1 MTNKGP
7 RPGSLASRYHRHI
20 NANETVRAPTTF
32 KRHRTP
38 TSTKRRAVRATRQ
51 QPALPLDAAIRSRC
65 RRIGHH
71 PLLPSGCPKGTVG
84 RIPSTGCGRMRLS
97 RCCGCRAS
105 ADTSAPKRFSSKSAD
120 PGSTVSRTVAV
131 KTEPDPKVVSTI
143 RAPPFH
149 NLSRCPQRWSAAS
162 GRPRPAPSAPR
173 TSGEKRVEY
182 AGQDVFRNTGP
193 LVGHDHRDFL
203 TTQMRRHQAQPR
215 LVTRLITGLQTHPH
229 RVTGVGHQVDD
240 RLTEVASLSRAER
253 KHTTNAPDRS
263 PSRIAS
269 QSAPASTH
277 CLPCPGR

>member
-1 MTNKGP
+1 M
-7 RPGSLASRYHRHI
+7 
-20 NANETVRAPTTF
+20 
-32 KRHRTP
+32 
-38 TSTKRRAVRATRQ
+38 Q
-51 QPALPLDAAIRSRC
+51 QSGAA
-65 RRIGHH
+65 
-71 PLLPSGCPKGTVG
+71 GCPKGTH
-84 RIPSTGCGRMRLS
+84 
-97 RCCGCRAS
+97 

-131 KTEPDPKVVSTI
+131 KTEPDPKVVSTV
-143 RAPPFH
+143 RAPP
-149 NLSRCPQRWSAAS
+149 PQRTTSAAS

-203 TTQMRRHQAQPR
+203 TTQMRRHQEPR